1 MPKPIH
7 QATKLKRE
15 MLDARRT
22 KEQNRIAH
30 APKGVDQEL
39 LKPAPAKKSAISKVE
54 Q

>member
-1 MPKPIH
+1 
-7 QATKLKRE
+7 

-22 KEQNRIAH
+22 KEENRLRH

-39 LKPAPAKKSAISKVE
+39 LKPKPARKAPIAKVE